1 MATLQQAQEQTDVVR
16 GFITLAQGMATEYFD
31 TLGDMSAA
39 VVREA
44 FKAYLPVLLE
54 DFGEW
59 VSSST
64 LDYYELLRSEHTD
77 LQYFDLS
84 TLPLIGAP
92 SEERIDKTSRW
103 AVDPL
108 TKEDLEDLDA
118 LKRFHQAIDEYLQ
131 EVEGETIKE
140 AMERDPDD
148 ALFMRLLE
156 PGADHCKL
164 CIIAASRGAVYLS
177 EKTAGGLEDWHLE
190 CKCEIIPVWKPED
203 IPADYDLNA
212 VKEMYK
218 NL

>member
-1 MATLQQAQEQTDVVR
+1 MATLAQAQEQTDAVQA
-16 GFITLAQGMATEYFD
+16 FITLAQEMATEYFQ
-31 TLGDMSAA
+31 TLGGASAA

-64 LDYYELLRSEHTD
+64 LDYYALLRAEHTD
-77 LQYFDLS
+77 LQYFDVS
-84 TLPLIGAP
+84 TLPLVGAP
-92 SEERIDKTSRW
+92 DEERIDKTSRW
-103 AVDPL
+103 AVDPIAQ
-108 TKEDLEDLDA
+108 EDLLDEEA
-118 LKRFHQAIDEYLQ
+118 LERFHQAIDEYLQ
-131 EVEGETIKE
+131 EVEGETFKE
-140 AMERDPDD
+140 ALERDPDD

-177 EKTAGGLEDWHLE
+177 EETAGGLEDWHVK
-190 CKCEIIPVWKPED
+190 CKCEIIPVWEKSD